1 MFGLLAVLEMTG
13 KKKAGTVRLIMPL
26 TA

>member
-1 MFGLLAVLEMTG
+1 MFGLLAVLVMTG